1 MANVKNTAG
10 KTAKK
15 STTKVEKKI
24 VKKEEPIEEKPIE
37 EKENEEVTALKQQ
50 IEEMKKAMESLMS
63 NKATEPSKV
72 YVKEAD
78 NEVIIGCRML
88 QGVGWGD
95 PNKDEGE
102 IRLRFNEEQTV
113 TVSDMKKFF
122 RQASIRKLFEDGI
135 CYFANEEDYVLFN
148 IRKYKDLSNGNL
160 INILEKENINDV
172 IRELDK
178 ITESK
183 KNSSIVNCIVFRICD
198 MIKNNEL
205 KWDYYTRKAIE
216 DYFGVEFDR
225 GILTLK
231 ALQDFK
237 A

>member
-24 VKKEEPIEEKPIE
+24 EKREEPIE
-37 EKENEEVTALKQQ
+37 EKENEEVTTLKQQ

-78 NEVIIGCRML
+78 NEVVIGCRIL

-102 IRLRFNEEQTV
+102 IILGFNEEQTV
-113 TVSDMKKFF
+113 TVSDMRKFF
-122 RQASIRKLFEDGI
+122 RKPSIRKLFEDGI

-148 IRKYKDLSNGNL
+148 IRKYKDLSNDNL
-160 INILEKENINDV
+160 INILEKENTNDV

-198 MIKNNEL
+198 MIRNNEL

>member
-1 MANVKNTAG
+1 MN
-10 KTAKK
+10 
-15 STTKVEKKI
+15 
-24 VKKEEPIEEKPIE
+24 
-37 EKENEEVTALKQQ
+37 
-50 IEEMKKAMESLMS
+50 
-63 NKATEPSKV
+63 NKATEPSKI

-78 NEVIIGCRML
+78 NEVIIGCRIL

-95 PNKDEGE
+95 PAKDEGE

-135 CYFANEEDYVLFN
+135 CYFVNEEDYALFN
-148 IRKYKDLSNGNL
+148 IRKHIDLSGENL
-160 INILEKENINDV
+160 LEILSGDV
-172 IRELDK
+172 NSIIRELDK
-178 ITESK
+178 MTESK
-183 KNSSIVNCIVFRICD
+183 KNGSIVNCMVFRICD
-198 MIKNNEL
+198 RIRKNEL

-225 GILTLK
+225 GIMTLN

-237 A
+237 Q

>member
-1 MANVKNTAG
+1 MANAKNTAV
-10 KTAKK
+10 KTAKTK
-15 STTKVEKKI
+15 KVEKKEEVKEEI
-24 VKKEEPIEEKPIE
+24 IKKED
-37 EKENEEVTALKQQ
+37 NSEVIALKQQ
-50 IEEMKKAMESLMS
+50 LEEMKKAMESLMN
-63 NKATEPSKV
+63 NKATEPSKI

-78 NEVIIGCRML
+78 NEVIIGCRIL

-95 PNKDEGE
+95 PAKDEGE

-135 CYFANEEDYVLFN
+135 CYFVNEEDYALFN
-148 IRKYKDLSNGNL
+148 IRKHIDLSGENL
-160 INILEKENINDV
+160 LEILSGDV
-172 IRELDK
+172 NSIIRELDK
-178 ITESK
+178 MTESK
-183 KNSSIVNCIVFRICD
+183 KNGSIVNCMVFRICD
-198 MIKNNEL
+198 MIRKNEL

-225 GILTLK
+225 GIMTLN

-237 A
+237 Q